1 MDKIILLDDGK
12 VVAVGSHKE
21 LLKTNALY
29 QDMVRRQQLENLV
42 QGGGT
47 DERL

>member
-12 VVAVGSHKE
+12 VVGVGSHKE
-21 LLKTNALY
+21 LLKTNPLY

-42 QGGGT
+42 QGG
-47 DERL
+47 EQS